1 MRVKHVPPAPASLET
16 LAAARQAIPLVPGG
30 EADCCARIMDRLEV
44 PSRDRARVW
53 LTFLRGLGLV
63 EAGPNGFVRTREDV
77 DLSGAFRDGVY
88 GAREVIEVLE
98 AEADPVPADTVLER
112 FPIPEWERRR
122 YQDSEAVWGDRIR
135 NLLDWLVLLGEA
147 RRTDAGYIR
156 D

>member
-16 LAAARQAIPLVPGG
+16 LEAARQAIPIVPGG
-30 EADCCARIMDRLEV
+30 EADCCTRLMDRLDV

-63 EAGPNGFVRTREDV
+63 DAGPNGFVRTSGDV
-77 DLSGAFRDGVY
+77 DLSDAFRDGVY

-98 AEADPVPADTVLER
+98 AEADPLSADIVLQR
-112 FPIPEWERRR
+112 VRIPEWERRR
-122 YQDSEAVWGDRIR
+122 YQDSEAVWRDRIS
-135 NLLDWLVLLGEA
+135 NVLDWLVLLGEA